1 MTNFWYAIVTTLKT
15 NMAWLNQLEEP
26 PNCFE
31 FTSNGFKVKKDIFKK
46 GKCSKARET
55 NLKTR
60 T

>member
-26 PNCFE
+26 PNCLE
-31 FTSNGFKVKKDIFKK
+31 LTSNGKVKKDILKK
-46 GKCSKARET
+46 GKCSKAREK